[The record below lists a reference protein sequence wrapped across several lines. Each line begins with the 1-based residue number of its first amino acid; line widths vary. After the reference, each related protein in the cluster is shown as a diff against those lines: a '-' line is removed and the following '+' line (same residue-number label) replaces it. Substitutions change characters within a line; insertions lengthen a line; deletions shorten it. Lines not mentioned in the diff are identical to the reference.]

1 MRILVVSRPCILD
14 VNRRLY
20 VELAGNAR
28 RGHVALP

>member
-1 MRILVVSRPCILD
+1 MRILVVSHPCILD

-20 VELAGNAR
+20 VELAGKSR